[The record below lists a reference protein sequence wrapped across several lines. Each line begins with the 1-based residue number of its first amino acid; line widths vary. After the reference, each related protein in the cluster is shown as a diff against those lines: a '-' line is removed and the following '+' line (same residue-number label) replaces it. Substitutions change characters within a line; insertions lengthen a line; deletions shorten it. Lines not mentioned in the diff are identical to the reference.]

1 MQGGKRAGLPHVY
14 LEPDGNALTAPVFA
28 RVVRLAVHGQVRTVI
43 AVMPGSGYFGPGKQ
57 VARIT
62 RRSGGNQGGFV
73 QGVPVR
79 RLGVNKRR

>member
-14 LEPDGNALTAPVFA
+14 LKPDGNTFTAPVFA
-28 RVVRLAVHGQVRTVI
+28 GVVRLPVHGQFRTVI
-43 AVMPGSGYFGPGKQ
+43 AVMSGSGDFGSGKQ
-57 VARIT
+57 IARIT

-79 RLGVNKRR
+79 RLGLNNRC